1 MVKKILIR
9 DKGKKIVIF
18 TDKIASVEE
27 LDETN
32 RYGARILLASG
43 DWSYSDESF
52 DEVMAMI

>member
-1 MVKKILIR
+1 MVKKISIH

-32 RYGARILLASG
+32 RYKTRILLVSG
-43 DWSYSDESF
+43 DWVYSDESF
-52 DEVMAMI
+52 DEVMVMI